1 MAKDSQI
8 NIKIES
14 SQKDRWDEHA
24 QENPQYK
31 SLTNLIE
38 LAVER
43 QISQDTGDEY
53 TIENDIDFMLERLD
67 ELQEKQEVLEENQET
82 LKSTKSTS
90 LEIEEAVERLETFM
104 RTRMIDDD
112 SE

>member
-1 MAKDSQI
+1 MGKDSQI

-14 SQKDRWDEHA
+14 DQKDRWDEHA
-24 QENPQYK
+24 QNNPQYK

-43 QISQDTGDEY
+43 QISQDSGDEY
-53 TIENDIDFMLERLD
+53 TIENDIDFILERLD
-67 ELQEKQEVLEENQET
+67 DLKEKQETLEENQET

-90 LEIEEAVERLETFM
+90 LEIEQATERLETFI
-104 RTRMIDDD
+104 RTRIVDD
-112 SE
+112 E